1 MQIESFKT
9 KTGKFEVNNY
19 GNGWAYEV
27 IDTNTG
33 ASLWMQDDDAKELE
47 VFTANFKFENILADY
62 VEGLTGEKQNNFEI
76 YPRF

>member
-27 IDTNTG
+27 IDTTTG

-47 VFTANFKFENILADY
+47 VFTANFKFEKVLSDY
-62 VEGLTGEKQNNFEI
+62 MSELTGELQTETVN

>member
-1 MQIESFKT
+1 MNIQSFKT

-27 IDTNTG
+27 IDTATG
-33 ASLWMQDDDAKELE
+33 ANFWLQDDDASLLRSETKG
-47 VFTANFKFENILADY
+47 FKSEDIIEEYMIN
-62 VEGLTGEKQNNFEI
+62 LTGELHTEMVN